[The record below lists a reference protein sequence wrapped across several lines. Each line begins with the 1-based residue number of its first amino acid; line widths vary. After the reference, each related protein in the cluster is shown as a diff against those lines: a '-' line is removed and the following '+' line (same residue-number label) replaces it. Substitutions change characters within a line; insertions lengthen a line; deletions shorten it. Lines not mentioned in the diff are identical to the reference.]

1 MAPRRRSNPLALAIL
16 SVLQEGPRHPYD
28 IAATLKIRHKH
39 ESIRLNYG
47 ALYGVVDKL
56 LQDGFVEVVDTVRDG
71 RRPERTIYGI
81 TDAGLGELVDW
92 LADLVSIPQK
102 EYGQFEAALSLL
114 PSLPPADA
122 LLLLQHRL
130 AAIDLQLAQ
139 FRADRLVFRDE
150 LGLPRVFALE
160 ADYVEALLRA
170 ERTYVADLAAEIS
183 KGTLEGLGL
192 WRRFYDDEDGFTPGE
207 DSYDP
212 DWRALDEPPVPVEP
226 HRPPAARADPPSDR

>member
-28 IAATLKIRHKH
+28 IAATLKARHKH

-56 LQDGFVEVVDTVRDG
+56 LQDGFVEVVETVRDG

-81 TDAGLGELVDW
+81 TEAGLGELVDW

-114 PSLPPADA
+114 PSLHPEDA
-122 LLLLQHRL
+122 LHLLEARL
-130 AAIDLQLAQ
+130 TAIDLQLAQ
-139 FRADRLVFRDE
+139 FRAGRLVFRDE

-160 ADYVEALLRA
+160 SDYVEAQLGA
-170 ERTYVADLAAEIS
+170 ERAYVAALITDIAE
-183 KGTLEGLGL
+183 GTLEGMGM
-192 WRRFYDDEDGFTPGE
+192 WRRFYEDDGGFTAGE

-212 DWRALDEPPVPVEP
+212 DWRALDQDPVPT
-226 HRPPAARADPPSDR
+226 RARDR